1 MHVPPSTDPSAPSR
15 PVDPRWL
22 RLVINAVTFVRCMPR
37 LAQHA
42 QQVALVHLQL
52 RSLQLSAWAAARRQ
66 RPESGQ
72 GTVEYALVLLGAAAV
87 ALLLVAW
94 VARTD
99 LVGRLFDTVVGK
111 ILGRA

>member
-1 MHVPPSTDPSAPSR
+1 MSDSPPLRPSPLTD
-15 PVDPRWL
+15 RWWIRSVVTVVAFA
-22 RLVINAVTFVRCMPR
+22 RLLPR
-37 LAQHA
+37 LARQA
-42 QQVALVHLQL
+42 RRVALARLQF
-52 RSLQLSAWAAARRQ
+52 RSLQVFAWAGERRQ
-66 RPESGQ
+66 QSESGQ
-72 GTVEYALVLLGAAAV
+72 GTVEYALVLLGAAAI

>member
-1 MHVPPSTDPSAPSR
+1 MSTPQPPHPTDGRWVRAVLGTVESVRLLLRRTVMAALHSVRLRALLVVAGSAS
-15 PVDPRWL
+15 
-22 RLVINAVTFVRCMPR
+22 
-37 LAQHA
+37 H
-42 QQVALVHLQL
+42 
-52 RSLQLSAWAAARRQ
+52 
-66 RPESGQ
+66 PESGQ

-111 ILGRA
+111 ILGRT